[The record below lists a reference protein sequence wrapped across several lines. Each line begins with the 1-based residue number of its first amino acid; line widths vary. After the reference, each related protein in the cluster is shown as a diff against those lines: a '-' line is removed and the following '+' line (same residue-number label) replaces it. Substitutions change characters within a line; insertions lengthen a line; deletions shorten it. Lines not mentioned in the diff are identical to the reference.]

1 MSQEQAW
8 DKWWDQHG
16 RVYTEEEQQANGV
29 EYVEQLVGELRE
41 FVPNFAPRT
50 MLDFGSGL
58 GRIMLPLAQT
68 FPQAHGV
75 GADISDEAI
84 EGARTKLSSCGLQA
98 SFVNLIVAEIPGS
111 YDLVHSF
118 IVFQHI
124 PVKAGLKRF
133 AELIAKLN
141 PDGVGVIHFVYA
153 RPKSFSRR
161 ALYHARKWLPGAQL
175 LGNKLSTIRPLP
187 FVQMNPY
194 PLDELLRILQ
204 ENGCH
209 RVGARF
215 SEHAGYLGVRLMF
228 QKRSLPS
235 L

>member
-1 MSQEQAW
+1 MSQGQAW
-8 DKWWDQHG
+8 DKWWDEHG
-16 RVYTEEEQQANGV
+16 RFYAEPEQQASGA
-29 EYVEQLVGELRE
+29 EYVEQLVEELRE

-50 MLDFGSGL
+50 ILDFGCGK

-68 FPQAHGV
+68 FPQAHSVGV
-75 GADISDEAI
+75 DISDEAI
-84 EGARTKLSSCGLQA
+84 GRARTRLSSCGLQA
-98 SFVNLIVAEIPGS
+98 SFIDLTAAEIQGS
-111 YDLVHSF
+111 YDLLHSF

-141 PDGVGVIHFVYA
+141 PNGIGVIHFVYA

-161 ALYHARKWLPGAQL
+161 ALYHARKWLPGAQA
-175 LGNKLSTIRPLP
+175 LGNILSSIPPLP

-194 PLDELLRILQ
+194 PLDKLLRILQ
-204 ENGCH
+204 ESGCH

-215 SEHAGYLGVRLMF
+215 SEHGRYLGVRLMF
-228 QKRSLPS
+228 QKRSLP
-235 L
+235 LL